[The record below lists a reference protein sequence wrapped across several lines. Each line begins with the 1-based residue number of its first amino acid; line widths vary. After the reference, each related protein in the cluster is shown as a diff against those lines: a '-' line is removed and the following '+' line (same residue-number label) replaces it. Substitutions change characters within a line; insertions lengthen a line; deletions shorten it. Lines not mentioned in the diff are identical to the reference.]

1 MPWRH
6 VSNSPICLA
15 SVEEREAGA
24 SSTYWAGYGSCVS
37 PARSKPDLP
46 LCQGSAAPLSP
57 ILDGSSGQPP
67 LNGLLASLDVLMLFP
82 EHMLVFWS
90 TDRLPHLTSQSPAV
104 LLLSGSLAGSS
115 RPDFPILSLKPHR
128 PQMIRATWQGLKL
141 RSHSLIRC
149 AACKWNMV
157 VWRLSCVWSLACQ
170 CGAAEKRLSVR
181 EDLFCT
187 WGISEQLTAWPVPS
201 SRSSLAQCCA
211 ALSTPHQASVDRNTG
226 KPCLFLAL
234 GILCL
239 LPLAY
244 SSSGGS

>member
-1 MPWRH
+1 MAHPQQPTEGLVKGEHDEAVLGRRPLPSGPQGVGESVTGGREERISEPGEEKGCWADTHSAPQRQPDLRGVGWPASECPSRSSPTPGHCPDTGPPPGPSLVCVPWRH

-128 PQMIRATWQGLKL
+128 P
-141 RSHSLIRC
+141 
-149 AACKWNMV
+149 
-157 VWRLSCVWSLACQ
+157 
-170 CGAAEKRLSVR
+170 
-181 EDLFCT
+181 
-187 WGISEQLTAWPVPS
+187 
-201 SRSSLAQCCA
+201 
-211 ALSTPHQASVDRNTG
+211 
-226 KPCLFLAL
+226 
-234 GILCL
+234 
-239 LPLAY
+239 
-244 SSSGGS
+244 